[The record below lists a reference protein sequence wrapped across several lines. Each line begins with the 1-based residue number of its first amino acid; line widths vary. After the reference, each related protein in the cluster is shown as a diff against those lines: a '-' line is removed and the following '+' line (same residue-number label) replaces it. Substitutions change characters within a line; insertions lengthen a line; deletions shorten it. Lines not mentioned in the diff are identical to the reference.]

1 MRSAVLSTSWA
12 RREVCSQPENAA
24 HAQCPHP
31 NPLVLTGVDDRDF
44 LAVDVTIKSNTGWV
58 SSEGWVDLWI
68 TPDSEAKARNGFETW
83 SADDSGRHNFAAAR
97 ELSAATMTAE
107 ALPLPAVTTLEHK
120 RNGVEQLLL
129 QNSGHASTMAV
140 VATIELA
147 EWPAMQGRAVY
158 FAIEA
163 KIQTNLTGLSLAVG
177 IQTTS
182 TTAAAAAAAAAA
194 TDPSS
199 PSSSSPSSVS
209 PSSVAAAETDG
220 AAMKWSYS
228 HHMIAYTEQVGAYSM
243 TSFQAVLPT
252 IDADS
257 NSTERVTNATAFFAV
272 SLFGENAEAGKA
284 ASAVLGD
291 VVVAAVGAS
300 WPSVVEAPA
309 VSYLG

>member
-1 MRSAVLSTSWA
+1 
-12 RREVCSQPENAA
+12 
-24 HAQCPHP
+24 
-31 NPLVLTGVDDRDF
+31 
-44 LAVDVTIKSNTGWV
+44 VDVTIKSNTGWV

-182 TTAAAAAAAAAA
+182 TAAAAAA

-199 PSSSSPSSVS
+199 PSSVSPSSVSSVS

-272 SLFGENAEAGKA
+272 SMFGENAEAGKA